1 MSKALK
7 LLDDMINE
15 LTLLVEEPN
24 IVVAPKTHSAPA
36 DNESNVNKELNVNK
50 KEKKVATPTTNTS
63 EPVDT
68 VININSIDLRVGII
82 RKVTKHE
89 TAGIHITHVLT
100 VYYTYPLYLYTD
112 KLYCEEIDI
121 GEEVPRQIASG
132 LAKHYTLEQMQDRAV
147 IVVANLKPRTL
158 VGFKR

>member
-100 VYYTYPLYLYTD
+100 VYYTILIRFI
-112 KLYCEEIDI
+112 CI
-121 GEEVPRQIASG
+121 QISYIVKRLISVKKSLGRSPQAS
-132 LAKHYTLEQMQDRAV
+132 LSIVHLNKCRIELLLLSLTLSLE
-147 IVVANLKPRTL
+147 L
-158 VGFKR
+158 

>member
-100 VYYTYPLYLYTD
+100 VYYTILIRFI
-112 KLYCEEIDI
+112 CI
-121 GEEVPRQIASG
+121 QISYIVKRLISVKKSLGRSPQAS
-132 LAKHYTLEQMQDRAV
+132 LS
-147 IVVANLKPRTL
+147 IVHLNKCRIELL
-158 VGFKR
+158 